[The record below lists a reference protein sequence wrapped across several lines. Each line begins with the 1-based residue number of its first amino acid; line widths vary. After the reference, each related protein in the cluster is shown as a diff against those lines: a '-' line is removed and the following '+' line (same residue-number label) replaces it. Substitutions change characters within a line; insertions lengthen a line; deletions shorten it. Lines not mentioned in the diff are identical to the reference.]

1 MAGKSSIEWTD
12 ETWNPVRGCSRISAG
27 CANCYAEV
35 LAGRFSKPGAW
46 GHTFAIYDDRGPR
59 WTGKVELQ
67 RHLLDWP
74 KSKRDPKRIFVNSTS
89 DLFHED
95 LAPEDVFRVFRAMA
109 DAPQH
114 TFQVLTKR
122 AARMRELVPD
132 IRSHLVDRLNHVWL
146 GVSVEDQAAADSRI
160 PDLLATP
167 AAVRFLSVEPLLG
180 PIDIRTALN
189 LRNFERDYRK
199 LVEQCEGGEDGLPS
213 HLRWNG
219 KTPGKID
226 WLIVGGESGRGARPA
241 EIAWIRSLVE
251 QAQAAGVAPFVKQLG
266 TVLGGRD
273 HHNIDTFPADL
284 RVREFPRA

>member
-1 MAGKSSIEWTD
+1 MAGAALLEGGNVAGKSSIEWTD

-35 LAGRFSKPGAW
+35 LAGRFSKPGSW

-67 RHLLDWP
+67 PHLLDWP

-95 LAPEDVFRVFRAMA
+95 LPDLDVFRVFKAMA
-109 DAPQH
+109 AAPHH

-122 AARMRELVPD
+122 AARMRKLVPL
-132 IRSHLVDRLNHVWL
+132 IRHGLVDRLNHVWL
-146 GVSVEDQAAADSRI
+146 GVSVEDQAAADARI
-160 PDLLATP
+160 PELLATP
-167 AAVRFLSVEPLLG
+167 APVRFLSCEPLIG
-180 PIDIRTALN
+180 PISLAGFGARKWT
-189 LRNFERDYRK
+189 LRGHDHPTEPW
-199 LVEQCEGGEDGLPS
+199 GGIQ
-213 HLRWNG
+213 WA
-219 KTPGKID
+219 
-226 WLIVGGESGRGARPA
+226 IVGGESGHGARPG
-241 EIAWIRSLVE
+241 ELAWIRSIVE
-251 QAQAAGVAPFVKQLG
+251 QCQAAGVAPFVKQLG

-284 RVREFPRA
+284 RVREFPL